1 MATIAR
7 GERTEQRTDAW
18 LAAAATGFAI
28 AVLVHNSD
36 HLRRGADSVNLDVF
50 WIGTSAIALEI
61 TLVVLG
67 IMRHR
72 LAALAATAGGFALA
86 AGYVVTHFLPE
97 HGLLSDSFVSAND
110 VSPLSWFAA
119 SLEVAAAI
127 ALGVTGLLALRSRG
141 GLAAAMHER
150 SEQRSVHDA
159 FVHPVVLAMIAGNA
173 VILAISLAQ
182 LLSS

>member
-1 MATIAR
+1 MTAISPR
-7 GERTEQRTDAW
+7 ERTQLRTDRW
-18 LAAAATGFAI
+18 LAAAATFFAI

-50 WIGTSAIALEI
+50 WIGTSAIALEVS
-61 TLVVLG
+61 LVVLA

-86 AGYVVTHFLPE
+86 AGYVITHFLPE
-97 HGLLSDSFVSAND
+97 HGLLSDSFVSATN

-119 SLEVAAAI
+119 SLEVAAALT
-127 ALGVTGLLALRSRG
+127 LGVAGLVVLRERG
-141 GLAAAMHER
+141 GLASATTVHAEQTRVSAAL
-150 SEQRSVHDA
+150 
-159 FVHPVVLAMIAGNA
+159 VHPVVLTLIGGNA

-182 LLSS
+182 LLRS